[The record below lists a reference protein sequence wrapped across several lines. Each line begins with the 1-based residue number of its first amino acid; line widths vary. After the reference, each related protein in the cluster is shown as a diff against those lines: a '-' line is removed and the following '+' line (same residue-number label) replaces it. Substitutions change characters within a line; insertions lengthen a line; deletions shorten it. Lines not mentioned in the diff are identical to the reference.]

1 MRVCLWRAARSAQR
15 NQEQGSGK
23 TNTSYSGRLRR
34 SVALAIAL
42 ALILSAGAFASAT
55 LTGAGSTWVYPLV
68 AKWSVAY
75 EAQTGIE
82 VNYQSIG
89 SGGGIAQIKAG
100 TVAFG
105 ASDMPLKPEDLQ
117 SAGLIQFPTAVAGE
131 DLVYNLPGIKA
142 EQLVLS
148 GPLVA
153 DIYLGKI
160 KKWSD
165 PAIAKL
171 NSGVKLPDTYIT
183 VVHRSDGSGTTFTFC
198 DYLSKVSAEWK
209 EKVGANT
216 SVAWPTGV
224 GGKGNEGVA
233 SYVQRIPGAIGYVEY
248 AYILES
254 HLADARMINADG
266 KVVSPS
272 LKGFQ
277 DASAHVDWTQARDF
291 YVILTD
297 HSGPETW
304 PISGCT
310 WQILRK
316 SAPKETNLNVMKFF
330 DWGFEHGQDMAKSIS
345 FGPLPPSTVKAIK
358 SYWKSELGYSL

>member
-1 MRVCLWRAARSAQR
+1 MKL
-15 NQEQGSGK
+15 N
-23 TNTSYSGRLRR
+23 RR
-34 SVALAIAL
+34 SFAQAALAVAVFGTVG
-42 ALILSAGAFASAT
+42 AGLTASAYAGVR

-68 AKWSVAY
+68 AKWSAAY
-75 EAQTGIE
+75 EKETGTQ

-105 ASDMPLKPEDLQ
+105 ASDMPLTPAELAKE
-117 SAGLIQFPTAVAGE
+117 GLIQFPTAIAGE
-131 DLVYNLPGIKA
+131 DMIYNLAGIKPG
-142 EQLVLS
+142 EVVLS
-148 GPLVA
+148 GPVVA

-160 KKWSD
+160 KKWND

-171 NSGVKLPDTYIT
+171 NPGLKLPDLDIT
-183 VVHRSDGSGTTFTFC
+183 VVHRSDGSGTTFTFA
-198 DYLSKVSAEWK
+198 DYLSKVSSEWK
-209 EKVGANT
+209 QKVGANT

-233 SYVQRIPGAIGYVEY
+233 SYVQRIPGSIGYVEY
-248 AYILES
+248 AYILEGKLS
-254 HLADARMINADG
+254 YARMVNRDG

-277 DASAHVDWTQARDF
+277 DAAAHVDFTKAQDF

-297 HSGPETW
+297 KPGPETW

-316 SAPKETNLNVMKFF
+316 NAPKATNEEVTKFF
-330 DWGFEHGQDMAKSIS
+330 RWGFMKGQPMAESIS
-345 FGPLPPSTVKAIK
+345 FGPLPPATVLAIEA
-358 SYWKSELGYSL
+358 YWKKNLGL

>member
-1 MRVCLWRAARSAQR
+1 MKLNRRTFTKAALSI
-15 NQEQGSGK
+15 
-23 TNTSYSGRLRR
+23 
-34 SVALAIAL
+34 AIAGSMGG
-42 ALILSAGAFASAT
+42 AMIANAMAGVS

-68 AKWSVAY
+68 AKWSAAY
-75 EAQTGIE
+75 EKETGNK

-105 ASDMPLKPEDLQ
+105 ASDMPLKPEELHKE
-117 SAGLIQFPTAVAGE
+117 GLIQFPTAVAGE
-131 DLVYNLPGIKA
+131 DLIVNLPGIKPGT
-142 EQLVLS
+142 VILS
-148 GPLVA
+148 GPVVA

-160 KKWSD
+160 KKWND
-165 PAIAKL
+165 PALVKL
-171 NSGVKLPDTYIT
+171 NPDVKLPDMDIT
-183 VVHRSDGSGTTFTFC
+183 VVHRSDGSGTTFTFA
-198 DYLSKVSAEWK
+198 DYLSKVSPEWK

-216 SVAWPTGV
+216 SLNWPAGV

-233 SYVQRIPGAIGYVEY
+233 AYVQRIPGSIGYVEY
-248 AYILES
+248 AYILENK
-254 HLADARMINADG
+254 LNYARMINRDG

-277 DASAHVDWTQARDF
+277 DAAAHVDFNKAEDF

-297 HSGPETW
+297 HTGPDTW

-316 SAPKETNLNVMKFF
+316 NAPKATNEEVTKFF
-330 DWGFEHGQDMAKSIS
+330 LWGFDKGQSMAESIA
-345 FGPLPPSTVKAIK
+345 FGPLPPSTVDVIKA
-358 SYWKSELGYSL
+358 YWKKNLGV